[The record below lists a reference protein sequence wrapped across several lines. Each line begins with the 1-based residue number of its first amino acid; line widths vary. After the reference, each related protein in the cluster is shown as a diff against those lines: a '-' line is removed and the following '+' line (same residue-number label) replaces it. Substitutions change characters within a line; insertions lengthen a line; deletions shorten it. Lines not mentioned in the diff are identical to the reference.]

1 MAVDADEDP
10 SSEGGEHL
18 RYSVGLM
25 IKHPTLDPA
34 EISQE
39 PGMVPKHS
47 WVAGAPRKT
56 PAGTPLPGTY
66 PHSYW
71 VTFEVV
77 RGRRFFFEGAIA
89 MLERLEAASDSVR
102 GITDSGGTVA
112 INVGLFGGE
121 NIGDTIGWS
130 ALTRFEA
137 LKIQL
142 GVEVFPTMQRGW

>member
-1 MAVDADEDP
+1 MRVDADEDP
-10 SSEGGEHL
+10 SSEDDEHL

-34 EISQE
+34 EISRE
-39 PGMVPKHS
+39 LGMVPKHS
-47 WVAGAPRKT
+47 WVAGASRET

-71 VTFEVV
+71 VTSEVV
-77 RGRRFFFEGAIA
+77 RGRRFFFEGAVA
-89 MLERLEAASDSVR
+89 MLERLEAASDFVR

-121 NIGDTIGWS
+121 NIGDTIGGS
-130 ALTRFEA
+130 ALTRFAA
-137 LKIQL
+137 LNIQL